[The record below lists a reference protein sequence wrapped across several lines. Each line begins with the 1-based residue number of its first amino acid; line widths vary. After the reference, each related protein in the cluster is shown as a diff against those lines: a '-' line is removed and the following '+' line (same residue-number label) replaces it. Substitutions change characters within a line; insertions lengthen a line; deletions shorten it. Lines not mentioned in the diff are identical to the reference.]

1 MKIYFTG
8 KLNFTGADGDIR
20 STGPEGARI
29 RFMIE
34 SQAGIDFATEFG
46 DYGSYLNKPGQTSG
60 TITIDTSP
68 TTGFALT
75 SRDVTIAVTLIDA
88 AGNPSNVPRAK
99 VTQWSIPL
107 LW

>member
-34 SQAGIDFATEFG
+34 SQAGIDFATEFS

-60 TITIDTSP
+60 TITIDTSL